1 MRGGYFMVSMWFYT
15 LLVILDYLTGI
26 AGAYVSNKLDSKI
39 TREGLIR
46 KAIILLVL
54 WSVFIFAN
62 IIIPT
67 YIEPDFISPFDSL
80 ETIITSG
87 FIIYEVISLTEN
99 LGILGVKV
107 PVGVQNSFK
116 RIRDHID
123 EQNSEGE

>member
-1 MRGGYFMVSMWFYT
+1 MVSMWFYT

-26 AGAYVSNKLDSKI
+26 AGAYVSKQLDSKI
-39 TREGLIR
+39 TRYGLIR
-46 KAIILLVL
+46 KATILVVL
-54 WSVFIFAN
+54 WSVYIFAN
-62 IIIPT
+62 IIVPT
-67 YIEPDFISPFDSL
+67 YIEPDFISPFDTL

-116 RIRDHID
+116 RIKDHID
-123 EQNSEGE
+123 EIDSEEE

>member
-1 MRGGYFMVSMWFYT
+1 MIGMWFYT
-15 LLVILDYLTGI
+15 LLVVLDYLTGI
-26 AGAYVSNKLDSKI
+26 AGAYVSETLDSKI

-46 KAIILLVL
+46 KAVILTVL
-54 WSVFIFAN
+54 WSVYIFAN
-62 IIIPT
+62 IIIPI
-67 YIEPDFISPFDSL
+67 YIDPDFVSPYDAL

-107 PVGVQNSFK
+107 PTGVQNSFK

>member
-1 MRGGYFMVSMWFYT
+1 MVSMWFYT

-46 KAIILLVL
+46 KAIILMVL
-54 WSVFIFAN
+54 WSVYIFAN
-62 IIIPT
+62 IIIPV

-107 PVGVQNSFK
+107 PTGVQNSFK

-123 EQNSEGE
+123 EENSEGE

>member
-1 MRGGYFMVSMWFYT
+1 MIGMWFYT
-15 LLVILDYLTGI
+15 LLVVLDYLTGI
-26 AGAYVSNKLDSKI
+26 AGAYVSETLDSKI

-46 KAIILLVL
+46 KAVILIVL
-54 WSVFIFAN
+54 WSVYIFAN
-62 IIIPT
+62 IIIPI
-67 YIEPDFISPFDSL
+67 YIDPDFVSPYDAL

-107 PVGVQNSFK
+107 PTGVQNSFK